1 MNREELIAW
10 VTIPHWYR
18 AGLVGFTDARG
29 LIRVR
34 LNGETMFLGH
44 SAEGGIGGRFS
55 AYRSPKGT
63 GKNHHAGQM
72 ICKHKTQIEM
82 QVAVLD
88 EGPPEILR
96 LLHAMLREANP
107 PWNVP
112 DGHRPR
118 R

>member
-1 MNREELIAW
+1 MKSLEESIVW
-10 VTIPHWYR
+10 QTIPHWYR
-18 AGLVGFTDARG
+18 AGLVGFAGVRG

-44 SAEGGIGGRFS
+44 GEIAGRIS

-63 GKNHHAGQM
+63 GKNHYAGQM
-72 ICKHKTQIEM
+72 IRKHKTQIEM
-82 QVAVLD
+82 QFAAFD
-88 EGPPEILR
+88 ETPSQIR
-96 LLHAMLREANP
+96 NRFDAMLREANP

-118 R
+118 G